1 MGLESAGGDGY
12 DNFSFEIET
21 ASYVNFQKDGGPL
34 GGYWQVDD
42 FQQDFKNDKS
52 YFLEAGLHTV
62 KIAGGGMAIPYTI
75 SISLLGND
83 TYFLDVGGEINE
95 EGGGGSDTVVLSDEL
110 IAQTSS
116 IYFDNSNLIFENAL
130 GDQIANIVGQAEYE
144 SAIEFIEYGDKE
156 FSLHS
161 LARYNETVF
170 NIFST
175 KLSENGEIEYKQ
187 ITSVDEESGHSMHS
201 PQVTQSNDGEYYVI
215 SFLLQMFQISTIMKQ
230 IAKW

>member
-1 MGLESAGGDGY
+1 ESAGGDGY
-12 DNFSFEIET
+12 DNFSFEIEN
-21 ASYVNFQKDGGPL
+21 ASYVNFEKDGGPL

-42 FQQDFKNDKS
+42 FEQSGGNSENSKS

-62 KIAGGGMAIPYTI
+62 KIAATGVAIPYTI

-95 EGGGGSDTVVLSDEL
+95 EGGGGSDTVVLSNEL

-116 IYFDNSNLIFENAL
+116 IYFDNSNLIFENAV

-161 LARYNETVF
+161 LARYNETV
-170 NIFST
+170 
-175 KLSENGEIEYKQ
+175 
-187 ITSVDEESGHSMHS
+187 
-201 PQVTQSNDGEYYVI
+201 
-215 SFLLQMFQISTIMKQ
+215 
-230 IAKW
+230 